1 MNLTYLFLL
10 ACPIGMGLMMWMMMR
25 GNGQQQ
31 QTQTPPARG
40 DLAGLHQQLQSLE
53 RQQAAIMDQIQRLR
67 RSEPEAARDA
77 IPSSDVPR
85 EPASRA
91 PALNREA

>member
-10 ACPIGMGLMMWMMMR
+10 ACPIGMGAMMWMMMR
-25 GNGQQQ
+25 NNGQQ

-53 RQQAAIMDQIQRLR
+53 RQQAAIIEQMQHLR
-67 RSEPEAARDA
+67 ESDLEGARSATPGAV
-77 IPSSDVPR
+77 VPR
-85 EPASRA
+85 TPAS
-91 PALNREA
+91 PGTTLNREA